1 MHRLKKS
8 TLLALSWAIEDEF
21 CAKAERAVLFGAF
34 QRERY
39 YDAARSRW
47 AELALVAR
55 SAFAFAEFPD
65 LDRPQ
70 VSGAGARPGPVLVP
84 LPPEEPMAREW
95 AVVCDSMDLPA
106 ALTAWELPGQAGVP
120 DRERVFESMF
130 TVDPDA
136 VRDAARV
143 CAGVARRAGA
153 GEAAPAL
160 YDLADRPRAGTTDLA
175 AVSAMFGR
183 VLTYVDR
190 FGAA

>member
-1 MHRLKKS
+1 
-8 TLLALSWAIEDEF
+8 
-21 CAKAERAVLFGAF
+21 
-34 QRERY
+34 
-39 YDAARSRW
+39 
-47 AELALVAR
+47 
-55 SAFAFAEFPD
+55 
-65 LDRPQ
+65 
-70 VSGAGARPGPVLVP
+70 
-84 LPPEEPMAREW
+84 MAREW